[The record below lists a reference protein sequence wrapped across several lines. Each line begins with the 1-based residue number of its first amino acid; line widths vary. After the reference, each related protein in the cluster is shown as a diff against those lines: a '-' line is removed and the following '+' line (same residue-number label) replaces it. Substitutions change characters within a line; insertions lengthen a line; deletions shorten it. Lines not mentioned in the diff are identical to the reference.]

1 MFRIMYS
8 EDYSAKLAE
17 IALALWREIETASNI
32 KILKPEPLIFY
43 GVSED
48 TPEGDLGEMKRI
60 LANLGAPFDWYPSGA
75 ALKGAFPVFKASL
88 PADYVGLVQKNS
100 AVIRTV
106 RSIKAFAKL
115 AREAK
120 ATLLTNQKAEVTEIS
135 NGSPYQVRCPAGTYS
150 TRRLILAPSAWTNDV
165 LKPFGIKL
173 DLIIWQMTV
182 AYFRAQTNN
191 FKYPLWY
198 EFGPTVATSK
208 SSPRMSV
215 TRKNW
220 AFSATDPPQTQRLF
234 YGFPADEE
242 PGYIKVSADFNE
254 SHDRYLDPSQC
265 TYKPDRIILRE
276 IGNFL
281 KKRFKGVSKNPKFA
295 TTCLYT
301 MSHDYQMVLD
311 KLPGYPNVAIFTGD
325 SGRGFKFTPLLGRV
339 LVDLAVD
346 GNTYYNIGPFSIGRP
361 GIITSH

>member
-1 MFRIMYS
+1 MYS
-8 EDYSAKLAE
+8 EDYSARLAE
-17 IALALWREIETASNI
+17 IALALWHEIETASKI
-32 KILKPEPLIFY
+32 KILKPQPLIFY
-43 GVSED
+43 GLSEK

-60 LANLGAPFDWYPSGA
+60 LANLGAPYDWYASGA
-75 ALKGAFPVFKASL
+75 ALKTAFPVFKAI
-88 PADYVGLVQKNS
+88 PPDYVGLVQKNS
-100 AVIRTV
+100 AVIRTD

-115 AREAK
+115 ARDAK
-120 ATLLTNQKAEVTEIS
+120 ATLLTNQKAEVTAIS
-135 NGSPYQVRCPAGTYS
+135 NGSPYQVRCPAGTYN

-165 LKPFGIKL
+165 LTPFGLRL

-182 AYFRAQTNN
+182 AYFPAQVKN

-198 EFGPTVATSK
+198 EFGPTVPTSK
-208 SSPRMSV
+208 LSPRLSV
-215 TRKNW
+215 TQKNW
-220 AFSATDPPQTQRLF
+220 AFLATDPPQTQQLF
-234 YGFPADEE
+234 YGFPADEK
-242 PGYIKVSADFNE
+242 PGYIKVSADFND

-265 TYKPDRIILRE
+265 TYTPDPVILDE
-276 IGNFL
+276 IKNFL
-281 KKRFKGVSKNPKFA
+281 PRRFNGLTANPEFT